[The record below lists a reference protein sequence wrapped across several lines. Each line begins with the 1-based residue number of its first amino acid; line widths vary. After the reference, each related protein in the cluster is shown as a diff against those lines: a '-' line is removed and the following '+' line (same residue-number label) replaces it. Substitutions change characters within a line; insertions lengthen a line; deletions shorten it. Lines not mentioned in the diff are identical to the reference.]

1 MQRYALARAPA
12 TNRVFVLWGW
22 AGVFEGGVGFRGPR
36 SEAECAQERSDQLD
50 LRLLPTK
57 SSAWLC
63 PLVVFPVSCTLGA
76 PKQNV
81 AFLKKY
87 HCSPCAT
94 VVFFKK
100 ATFCF
105 GVGVVRLD
113 TTPG

>member
-1 MQRYALARAPA
+1 MRRTSLYSRDELVENKSRYVAIVPQGAVQRYALARAPA

-63 PLVVFPVSCTLGA
+63 PLVVFPM
-76 PKQNV
+76 
-81 AFLKKY
+81 
-87 HCSPCAT
+87 
-94 VVFFKK
+94 
-100 ATFCF
+100 
-105 GVGVVRLD
+105 
-113 TTPG
+113 